1 MGATG
6 WRCAKTTRGIPVPPF
21 APLTK
26 VVAFMPNGKRIA
38 GFLNEH
44 SNLLSALYVD
54 KQGNPLPEKDNLPE
68 HTTLNLM
75 EIVADSFV
83 PPMKPKRLGSYS
95 LDQLEQIAKAVKVV
109 RMDEVTPDDR
119 FETLGTSEPDPWG
132 GEHIYPEQWDLPLKQ
147 ALAFMAQKEVEEA
160 RETGLGQGQSQT
172 AAPEV
177 PVAVLPDPDE
187 DEDDRPGL
195 R

>member
-6 WRCAKTTRGIPVPPF
+6 WRCAKTTRGIPAPPF
-21 APLTK
+21 APLTE

-38 GFLNEH
+38 GFLNEY

-68 HTTLNLM
+68 HATLNLM

-95 LDQLEQIAKAVKVV
+95 LDQLEQIAEAVKVV
-109 RMDEVTPDDR
+109 RMDEATPDDR

-132 GEHIYPEQWDLPLKQ
+132 GEHIYPEQWELPLNE
-147 ALAFMAQKEVEEA
+147 ARAFMTQKEVEEA
-160 RETGLGQGQSQT
+160 RETGLGHGQSQT

-177 PVAVLPDPDE
+177 PIAVLPDPDD